1 MHRLYVL
8 YLFSSSDCHLIVV
21 SCSEFSHR
29 RVSTFECILYVS
41 HRIWFLMWPVC
52 GQRMKQPFPDYF
64 CISHP
69 TACSSGWKTAW
80 PERIGKPHTMDMT
93 LLASG
98 RPANIKLGSLEL
110 HSLSFMHVKGVSGFP
125 VFHFL
130 FQNGSHTKCN
140 CRLNDPSCQQVSKE
154 RQSMLLAIQHKDY
167 SLPSWKN
174 TLAT

>member
-1 MHRLYVL
+1 MSYACSALQIVTWL
-8 YLFSSSDCHLIVV
+8 WLVVQSSPTGVCQHLSVYCM
-21 SCSEFSHR
+21 SLTESGSWCGQ
-29 RVSTFECILYVS
+29 
-41 HRIWFLMWPVC
+41 C

-130 FQNGSHTKCN
+130 FQNRSHTKCN

-154 RQSMLLAIQHKDY
+154 RQSRLLAIQHKDC